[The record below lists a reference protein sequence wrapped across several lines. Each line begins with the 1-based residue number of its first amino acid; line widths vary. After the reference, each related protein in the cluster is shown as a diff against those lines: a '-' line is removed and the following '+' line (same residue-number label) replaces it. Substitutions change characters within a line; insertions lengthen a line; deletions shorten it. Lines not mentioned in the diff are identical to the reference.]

1 MTEIGISCRIVVLIS
16 GSGTNLQAII
26 DACRSG
32 QIAGNVV
39 GVISNEPSA
48 YGLTRALRANIV
60 AVNLNH
66 RDYESRTLY
75 DQALGDAIDT
85 FSADLVV
92 LAGFMRIL
100 SADFVKK
107 FEGRLINIHPSLL
120 PDYRGLDTH
129 RRVLADR
136 KRVHGATVHFVTEGL
151 DEGPV
156 IIQAQTSV
164 DRSDTEA
171 TLADKVHAIEHQI
184 YPQAIAWFAAGRLRL
199 EDHHATL
206 DGNLIS
212 GGQTL

>member
-1 MTEIGISCRIVVLIS
+1 
-16 GSGTNLQAII
+16 
-26 DACRSG
+26 
-32 QIAGNVV
+32 VV

-156 IIQAQTSV
+156 IIQAQTSI
-164 DRSDTEA
+164 DRTDTEA

-199 EDHHATL
+199 EAHHATL
-206 DGNLIS
+206 DGVPLHLDV
-212 GGQTL
+212 GLKG

>member
-1 MTEIGISCRIVVLIS
+1 MTETGISCRIVVLIS

-60 AVNLNH
+60 AVNLSH

-75 DQALGDAIDT
+75 DRALGDAIDT

-100 SADFVKK
+100 SAGFVKR

-136 KRVHGATVHFVTEGL
+136 KSVHGATVHFVTEGL

-156 IIQAQTSV
+156 IIQAQTSI
-164 DRSDTEA
+164 DRTDTEA

-199 EDHHATL
+199 KDHRATL
-206 DGNLIS
+206 DGKLIS
-212 GGQTL
+212 GSQTP